1 VIRSFLSAWQKTL
14 RDFTPEAAKCLAPLP
29 HSLYTFSTNLKYS
42 FVENQ
47 SRPGHSLVS
56 QSIVILDFGAQY
68 TQLIAR
74 RVREQNV
81 FSVVLPCTA
90 SLAEVKACAPAGI
103 VLSGAPWSVYD
114 KDAPPADARVFELGL
129 PVLGICYGLQ
139 FMVHTLGGKVRP
151 AEKREYGSAEVD
163 IVSESVLFQGLA
175 KKLAVW
181 MSHGDEALELPPGF
195 ELMAKTHYAVA
206 GIQNVAKRWYAVQ
219 FHPEVHHTPQGTQ
232 ILKNFI
238 FQICGAKPTWTPQ
251 HFIDSTVE
259 QVRKQVGTGRALCA
273 LSGGVD
279 SSVAAVLVDRALRDK
294 KGKSRLTCVF
304 VNNGVLR
311 KNEFEKVQKTLR
323 DKLGLHVD
331 AVDET
336 GRFLKKLK
344 GVSDPEKKRKIIG
357 NEFIKVFEKE
367 ARRIEK
373 TEGKVKWLV
382 QGTLYP
388 DVIESRSVRGP
399 SQVIKSHHNVGGL
412 PEKMK
417 LKLIEPLKDLFKDEV
432 RKIGRDLGM
441 PDEILH
447 RQPFPGPG
455 LAVRVLGEVTP
466 ERLAVLREC
475 DDIVVSEI
483 KEAGLYTK
491 VWQSFAV
498 LLPVMSVGVMGDMR
512 TYAYTCAIR
521 AVSSED
527 GMTADWVP
535 LPHDVLKIISTRI
548 VNEVKGVNRVVYDI
562 TSKPPGTIEWE

>member
-1 VIRSFLSAWQKTL
+1 VSHGRIIH
-14 RDFTPEAAKCLAPLP
+14 
-29 HSLYTFSTNLKYS
+29 HSLHSPRDLRHS
-42 FVENQ
+42 SVETQ
-47 SRPGHSLVS
+47 PKLTSAATTE
-56 QSIVILDFGAQY
+56 SIVILDFGAQY

-74 RVREQNV
+74 RIREQNV
-81 FSVVLPCTA
+81 FSVVLPCNA
-90 SLAEVKACAPAGI
+90 SLKEIKSCAPVGI
-103 VLSGAPWSVYD
+103 ILSGAPWSVYD
-114 KDAPPADARVFELGL
+114 KDAPPADSRLFGLGL

-151 AEKREYGSAEVD
+151 AEKREYGHAEVD
-163 IVSESVLFQGLA
+163 IVAESVLFRGMA
-175 KKLAVW
+175 KRQPVW

-195 ELMAKTHYAVA
+195 ELTAKTSHAVA
-206 GIQNVAKRWYAVQ
+206 GIQNVAKKWFAVQ
-219 FHPEVHHTPQGTQ
+219 FHPEVHHTRNGTE
-232 ILKNFI
+232 ILRNFV
-238 FQICGAKPTWTPQ
+238 FNICGAKPDWTPQ
-251 HFIDSTVE
+251 HFIDSTIE
-259 QVRKQVGTGRALCA
+259 QVKREVGAGRAICA

-294 KGKSRLTCVF
+294 KGRSRLTCVF

-323 DKLGLHVD
+323 DKLGLHLD
-331 AVDET
+331 AVDAT
-336 GRFLKKLK
+336 DRFLGKLK

-357 NEFIKVFEKE
+357 NEFIKVFEHE
-367 ARRIEK
+367 AKRIEK
-373 TEGKVKWLV
+373 KEGKVKWLV

-432 RKIGRDLGM
+432 RKIGRDLGV
-441 PDEILH
+441 PEEILQ

-466 ERLAVLREC
+466 ERLALLREC
-475 DDIVVSEI
+475 DDIVVREI
-483 KEAGLYTK
+483 KDAGLYTK
-491 VWQSFAV
+491 IWQSFAV

-527 GMTADWVP
+527 GMTADWVA
-535 LPHDVLKIISTRI
+535 LPHEVLKTISTRI
-548 VNEVKGVNRVVYDI
+548 VNEVKGVNRVVYDV

>member
-1 VIRSFLSAWQKTL
+1 VANPSPHKQASA
-14 RDFTPEAAKCLAPLP
+14 
-29 HSLYTFSTNLKYS
+29 N
-42 FVENQ
+42 
-47 SRPGHSLVS
+47 
-56 QSIVILDFGAQY
+56 QSIVILDFGSQY

-74 RVREQNV
+74 RIREQNV

-90 SLAEVKACAPAGI
+90 KLDEVKSYGPVGI
-103 VLSGAPWSVYD
+103 ILSGAPWSVYD
-114 KDAPPADARVFELGL
+114 KDAPPADARVFELGV
-129 PVLGICYGLQ
+129 PVLGLCYGLQ

-151 AEKREYGSAEVD
+151 AEKREYGHAEIDV
-163 IVSESVLFQGLA
+163 ISSSVLFQGMA

-206 GIQNVAKRWYAVQ
+206 GIQNVEKQWYAVQ

-232 ILKNFI
+232 ILKNFV
-238 FQICGAKPTWTPQ
+238 FEICHAKPTWTPQ
-251 HFIDSTVE
+251 HFIDNTVE
-259 QVRKQVGTGRALCA
+259 EIRRQVGSGRAICA

-279 SSVAAVLVDRALRDK
+279 SSVAAVLVDRALRGT

-311 KNEFEKVQKTLR
+311 KNEFEKVQRTLR
-323 DKLGLHVD
+323 DKLGLHLD
-331 AVDET
+331 AVDAT
-336 GRFLKKLK
+336 DIFLKKLA
-344 GVSDPEKKRKIIG
+344 GITDPEKKRKIIG
-357 NEFIKVFEKE
+357 KEFIKVFERE

-373 TEGKVKWLV
+373 NEGKVKWLV

-388 DVIESRSVRGP
+388 DLIESRSVRGP

-432 RKIGRDLGM
+432 RRIGRDMGI
-441 PDEILH
+441 PAEILQ

-455 LAVRVLGEVTP
+455 LAVRVLGEVTRQ
-466 ERLAVLREC
+466 RLDLLRDC
-475 DDIVVSEI
+475 DDIVASEI

-491 VWQSFAV
+491 IWQSFAV
-498 LLPVMSVGVMGDMR
+498 LLPVMSVGVMGDQR
-512 TYAYTCAIR
+512 TYAYPCAIR

-527 GMTADWVP
+527 GMTADWVQ
-535 LPHDVLKIISTRI
+535 LPHEVLKTISTRI
-548 VNEVKGVNRVVYDI
+548 VNEVKGVNRVVYDV